1 MSTGCLSFDLAF
13 RCQIIAVDLRQNMK
27 QALIKWWNF
36 TLRDVFIVYAVIID
50 DFDDTI
56 VDDFDEML
64 NTNEGGVV

>member
-1 MSTGCLSFDLAF
+1 MSTDCPSFDLAF
-13 RCQIIAVDLRQNMK
+13 RCQIIIAVDLRQNMK

-56 VDDFDEML
+56 VDDFDDNAEY
-64 NTNEGGVV
+64 E